1 MERGVHFQNETS
13 YSGRGGGLLPWWR
26 GSEKF
31 LKWGDLEKGGA
42 PPMPTVLD
50 EKFFLK
56 IASTLLEYN
65 EFKRINQLL
74 FQLKSM
80 ILGGIK
86 VN

>member
-13 YSGRGGGLLPWWR
+13 YSG
-26 GSEKF
+26 
-31 LKWGDLEKGGA
+31 KGGDFC
-42 PPMPTVLD
+42 LD
-50 EKFFLK
+50 GEVQKSSWSEGTWKRGRPHAHRIKWNFFLK

-80 ILGGIK
+80 ILGEIK

>member
-1 MERGVHFQNETS
+1 MFIFKMRLHIQA
-13 YSGRGGGLLPWWR
+13 GGGTSALMARFKKVLEVR
-26 GSEKF
+26 GLGK
-31 LKWGDLEKGGA
+31 GDA
-42 PPMPTVLD
+42 PMPTALS
-50 EKFFLK
+50 ENFFLK

-80 ILGGIK
+80 ILGEIK

>member
-13 YSGRGGGLLPWWR
+13 YSGKGGGDFCLDREVQKSSW
-26 GSEKF
+26 SEGTWKRR
-31 LKWGDLEKGGA
+31 A
-42 PPMPTVLD
+42 PPMPTALG
-50 EKFFLK
+50 ENFFLK

-65 EFKRINQLL
+65 EFKRINQFL

-86 VN
+86 LN

>member
-1 MERGVHFQNETS
+1 MKRGVHFQNETS
-13 YSGRGGGLLPWWR
+13 YSGKGGNFCLDGEVQKSSW
-26 GSEKF
+26 SEGTWKR
-31 LKWGDLEKGGA
+31 GA
-42 PPMPTVLD
+42 PPMPTALD
-50 EKFFLK
+50 ENFFLK

-65 EFKRINQLL
+65 EFKRTNQLL